1 MTIATLV
8 AHLRRWLA
16 DPMVQPKAYYA
27 RYLDQATRLT
37 DTEIADIIRFAKT
50 TRGAQMALVHHIRS
64 QA

>member
-1 MTIATLV
+1 MSLTDLV
-8 AHLRRWLA
+8 AHLRRWLS
-16 DPMVQPKAYYA
+16 DPIAQPKAYYA